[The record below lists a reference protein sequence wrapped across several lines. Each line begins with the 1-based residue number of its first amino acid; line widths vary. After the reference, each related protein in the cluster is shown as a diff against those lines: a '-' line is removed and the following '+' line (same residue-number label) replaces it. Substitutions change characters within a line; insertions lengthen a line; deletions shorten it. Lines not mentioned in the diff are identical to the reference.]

1 MKRRTFIKETTTVFT
16 GLGLSAVSCNQT
28 QIKKVIQLL
37 RYTLLW
43 IKKKCLFIVMLSK
56 KK

>member
-28 QIKKVIQLL
+28 QIKKVEQPFEV
-37 RYTLLW
+37 YVTMDQEKVSFYSDV
-43 IKKKCLFIVMLSK
+43 IK
-56 KK
+56 